1 MHPWKPGDLVDSRYR
16 IEEMVASGGM
26 GTVYRAFDSATERQV
41 AVKFMRQVSAQ
52 FQARF
57 AREAEVLMKL
67 DHAGIVRI
75 IGFGTAENSPYIAME
90 WVEGLPLSRRLAQT
104 GLSAGE
110 TIRLGLNLAVAL
122 AEVHRHGFVHRDVKP
137 GNILLENNDVERPKL
152 VDFGIARQI
161 IDEQPLTRT
170 GMLVGTTA
178 YMAPEQALGARDI
191 DGRAD
196 LFALGCVMY
205 HALAGRP
212 PFQGRRSTAV
222 RAKVL
227 LFNQP
232 SLEGY
237 ADVPR
242 ELHQLVSELLNKRAE
257 QRPAGAEAV
266 AETLKGLLHVPLEGP
281 RRTEGDPQQDVE
293 TRTFAVDGPPEIH
306 ENLALP
312 LTWVVM
318 MSTYRENND
327 DEDGEPSEEPTM
339 SSPKEAGRAVLHE
352 YPFTVEVFND
362 MVVGILHN
370 ERAAAMTAT
379 EIARAALAL
388 QASCPE
394 APIVLAT
401 GLDTDELLERAAG
414 MLQEHELQVIF
425 APPGGQVPICID
437 AAAAK
442 ILAGEFQTTHR
453 GAYHYLYSGPGR

>member
-1 MHPWKPGDLVDSRYR
+1 MHPWKPGDLVDTRYR

-26 GTVYRAFDSATERQV
+26 GTVYRAFDTLDQCQV
-41 AVKFMRQVSAQ
+41 AVKFMRQVSTQ
-52 FQARF
+52 FSARF

-67 DHAGIVRI
+67 DHPGIVRI
-75 IGFGTAENSPYIAME
+75 VGFGTAENSPYIAME
-90 WVEGLPLSRRLAQT
+90 WVEGSPLSRRLSQT

-110 TIRLGLNLAVAL
+110 TIRLGRQLAIAL
-122 AEVHRHGFVHRDVKP
+122 AEVHRHGFVHRDIKP
-137 GNILLENNDVERPKL
+137 GNILLEHNDVERPKV
-152 VDFGIARQI
+152 VDFGIARQV

-178 YMAPEQALGARDI
+178 YMAPEQALGAKEI

-196 LFALGCVMY
+196 LFALGCVLY

-232 SLEGY
+232 SLEGFT
-237 ADVPR
+237 DVPP
-242 ELHQLVSELLNKRAE
+242 ELHQLVSQLLSKRAAE
-257 QRPAGAEAV
+257 RPESAE
-266 AETLKGLLHVPLEGP
+266 HVVGELEKLMHIPVEGP
-281 RRTEGDPQQDVE
+281 RRTEGDPQQEVE
-293 TRTFAVDGPPEIH
+293 TRTFAVDGPPAIN
-306 ENLALP
+306 ENMALP
-312 LTWVVM
+312 LTWVLM
-318 MSTYRENND
+318 MSTYREGAEED
-327 DEDGEPSEEPTM
+327 ADGEGTDSSTHP
-339 SSPKEAGRAVLHE
+339 SPKEAGRAILRD

-362 MVVGILHN
+362 MVVGILHS
-370 ERAAAMTAT
+370 ERAAAVTAVDV
-379 EIARAALAL
+379 AHAALQL
-388 QASCPE
+388 QNSCPD

-425 APPGGQVPICID
+425 APPGGHVPICID

-442 ILAGEFQTTHR
+442 ILSGKFQTGNR
-453 GAYHYLYSGPGR
+453 GAYHYLYGATT